1 MLDNDSNEFQRGITL
16 WNVFVAGVGDENRP
30 VNIYG
35 QMARTGQPFVRA
47 VSFRNSAFTDTSH
60 VAGGPV
66 DLPSPH
72 PLGINYRPV
81 LGLPTPN
88 SRAGRQQVDSHTD
101 VLNDRRS
108 LVQLFI
114 ALLDSEKFN
123 ARYREIFSSL
133 ESRESR

>member
-1 MLDNDSNEFQRGITL
+1 VLIRRRIQRVL
-16 WNVFVAGVGDENRP
+16 FVEEPRP
-30 VNIYG
+30 LG
-35 QMARTGQPFVRA
+35 LP
-47 VSFRNSAFTDTSH
+47 TDMSH